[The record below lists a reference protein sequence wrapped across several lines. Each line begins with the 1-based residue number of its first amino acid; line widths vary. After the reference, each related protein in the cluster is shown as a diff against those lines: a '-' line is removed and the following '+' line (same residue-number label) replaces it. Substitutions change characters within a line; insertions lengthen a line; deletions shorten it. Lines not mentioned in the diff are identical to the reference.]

1 MTTQNFSL
9 VDRDYLVEQLR
20 HKVADVDFIKADGTL
35 RTLKCTL
42 RGDLLPAPPAKPL
55 IDLTKKPK
63 AENLEVIAVWDLESK
78 GWRSFRIDSVQSV
91 TIREG
96 V

>member
-1 MTTQNFSL
+1 MTTPSFSL
-9 VDRDYLVEQLR
+9 VDRDYIVEQLR
-20 HKVADVDFIKADGTL
+20 HKIADIDFVKSDGTL

-42 RGDLLPAPPAKPL
+42 RGDLLPAPSAKPL
-55 IDLTKKPK
+55 IDTLKKPRVD
-63 AENLEVIAVWDLESK
+63 NPEVIAVWDLESE

-96 V
+96 I